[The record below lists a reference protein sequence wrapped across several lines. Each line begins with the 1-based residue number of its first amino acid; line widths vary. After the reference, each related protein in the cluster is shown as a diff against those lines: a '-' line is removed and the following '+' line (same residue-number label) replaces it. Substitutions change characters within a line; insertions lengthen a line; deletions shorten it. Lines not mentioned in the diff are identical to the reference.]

1 MSELTGLT
9 RRALLGSAA
18 CLTAA
23 LGTATFG
30 RAARAVS
37 GATRRDFKR
46 IATEE
51 AFNTKEVF
59 GGYLELLAEHPET
72 EPGFA
77 HFWETALGTPGD
89 LVANLSSVLGGEGA
103 ADVVEL
109 ISQAAAAMGS
119 DASVTALARL
129 FDLGEDRIRIM
140 DEAGVAMQIIS
151 LASPGVQVFDAEKGT
166 ALARRANDQL
176 AAAARAH
183 PTRFAGLAA
192 IAPQSVDAATRELE
206 RAVRELGLNGVMI
219 NSHTKGEY
227 LDEEKFRPILAK
239 VEELR
244 VPLYIHP
251 RTPSPQMLE
260 PFTRYPGL
268 AAATYGFS
276 VETGLHALRLILGGV
291 FDDFP
296 GLTVILGHMGE
307 GLPFWIDRVDNRT
320 AFIQTGPGPKSRKLR
335 KRPSDYLRENFYVT
349 TSGMDFEPALML
361 AHRVVGPERI
371 LFAIDHP
378 MEDGTNPVRV
388 LDEAPIPDEDKIRIY
403 QTNAERVFRVA
414 VS

>member
-1 MSELTGLT
+1 MSDVLGLT
-9 RRALLGSAA
+9 RRDLL
-18 CLTAA
+18 
-23 LGTATFG
+23 
-30 RAARAVS
+30 RS
-37 GATRRDFKR
+37 GASLSAVAATASLAPAAAATESGAVGSFKR

-51 AFNTKEVF
+51 AFNTKAVF
-59 GGYLELLAEHPET
+59 GGYLELLADRPES

-77 HFWETALGTPGD
+77 HFWETAMGTPGSF
-89 LVANLSSVLGGEGA
+89 LAHLSSLTGGENA
-103 ADVVEL
+103 AGLVEM
-109 ISQAAAAMGS
+109 ISQAAVSMGS
-119 DASVTALARL
+119 EASVTALARL
-129 FDLGEDRIRIM
+129 FDLGEERLRTM
-140 DEAGVAMQIIS
+140 DETGVSMQIVS
-151 LASPGVQVFDAEKGT
+151 LASPGVQVFDAERGT
-166 ALARRANDQL
+166 ELARDANDRL
-176 AAAARAH
+176 AIAVGEH

-192 IAPQSVDAATRELE
+192 IAPQSVDDATREVE
-206 RAVRELGLNGVMI
+206 RAVKALGLKGVMV

-227 LDEEKFRPILAK
+227 LDEPKFRPILAK
-239 VEELR
+239 IEELG

-276 VETGLHALRLILGGV
+276 VETCLHALRLILGGT

-320 AFIQTGPGPKSRKLR
+320 AFIQTGPGPKPRPLA

-361 AHRVVGPERI
+361 AHRVVGPERM

-378 MEDGTNPVRV
+378 FEDGRNQVRV
-388 LDEAPIPDEDKIRIY
+388 LDEAPISDEDKTRIY
-403 QTNAERVFRVA
+403 QTNAEQVFG
-414 VS
+414 VSLG